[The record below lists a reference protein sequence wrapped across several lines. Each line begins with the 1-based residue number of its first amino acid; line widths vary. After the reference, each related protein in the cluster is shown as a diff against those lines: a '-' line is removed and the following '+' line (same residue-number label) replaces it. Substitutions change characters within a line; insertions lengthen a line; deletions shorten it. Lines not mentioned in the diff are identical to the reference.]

1 MQPILY
7 LSGLFLLA
15 TPTFGDGEK
24 IVGGEEAAPH
34 SIPWQ
39 VIEKAICLVTP
50 HNEQSTGK
58 FEEKF

>member
-15 TPTFGDGEK
+15 TPTLGDGEK

-50 HNEQSTGK
+50 HNEQSTG
-58 FEEKF
+58 